1 MKHFCKIHFS
11 ILLILTV
18 LISGCAKKD
27 PVENIIDN
35 NIGHFNEV
43 INYAKDNFEQT
54 QEVMFLE
61 NELESCVI
69 VLEDTKQAYYSQID
83 LYEGKSDYWRMV
95 SFFLGL
101 IIVGGILVKIKRV
114 L

>member
-1 MKHFCKIHFS
+1 MKKLV
-11 ILLILTV
+11 ILLV
-18 LISGCAKKD
+18 LCGCASKD

-43 INYAKDNFEQT
+43 VNYAKDNFEQT

-69 VLEDTKQAYYSQID
+69 VLEDVKQAYYSQID
-83 LYEGKSDYWRMV
+83 GCESKVDYWRMV

-101 IIVGGILVKIKRV
+101 IILGGILVKIKRV